1 MGISNLLVAF
11 NGSESSE
18 GALRAAVHMQ
28 QKYGAHIT
36 GLLAH
41 EGSRERFAQ
50 RSWVPENVRE
60 IIEKS
65 VRADE
70 DRIGAGFH
78 RLIGDAPRDKVH
90 WITLPGE
97 PDRTVAQYACLYDI
111 TVVGRH
117 VVNDVVD
124 ASLHPERIALNSG
137 RPVLVVPPGF
147 DRGTINRPAVLAWDG
162 ARAAT
167 RALNDAMLIL
177 ETKQRVD
184 VLSIG
189 KNVRRPLKG
198 IDVVTTLARHGIE
211 AKRVRRQ
218 QSTRSVGEDIL
229 AYCDEVDAGLLVMG
243 AFERSAFR
251 EELFG
256 GTTKTILKRSRI
268 PVLISH

>member
-1 MGISNLLVAF
+1 MAF

-18 GALRAAVHMQ
+18 GALKAAVHMQ

-41 EGSRERFAQ
+41 EGKRERFSQ
-50 RSWVPENVRE
+50 RPWMPENVRE

-65 VRADE
+65 VHADE
-70 DRIGAGFH
+70 DRVGADFH
-78 RLIGDAPRDKVH
+78 RLVGDVPPDKVH
-90 WITLPGE
+90 WITLSGE
-97 PDRTVAQYACLYDI
+97 PDTTVAQYACLYDI

-117 VVNDVVD
+117 TADDVPD

-147 DRGTINRPAVLAWDG
+147 DKATINRPAVLAWDG

-167 RALNDAMLIL
+167 RALNDAMLVI

-184 VLSIG
+184 VLSVG
-189 KNVRRPLKG
+189 KKIRRPLKA
-198 IDVVTTLARHGIE
+198 IDVVTTLARHGVG
-211 AKRVRRQ
+211 AKRVRRE
-218 QSTRSVGEDIL
+218 QSTRSVGEEIL

-243 AFERSAFR
+243 AFEHSAFR

-256 GTTKTILKRSRI
+256 GTTKTVLANARI